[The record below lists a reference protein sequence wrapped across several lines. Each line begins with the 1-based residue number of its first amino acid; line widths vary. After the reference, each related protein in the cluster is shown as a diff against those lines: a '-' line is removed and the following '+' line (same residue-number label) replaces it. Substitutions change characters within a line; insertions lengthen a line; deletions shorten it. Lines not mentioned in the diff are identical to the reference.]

1 METYTC
7 ECGYGTFHVMKCAQ
21 HIFIVRL
28 YYIYIFSC
36 YFEMPLAFLDHAS
49 ALLKLWIVIVYLQG
63 VINQIFPLFNL
74 NLNFEPKVVSIHI
87 ASCFTFLWLSSHSV
101 HLNNGILCS
110 FLQTT
115 LVQPHTAT
123 TIVGFPPWII
133 PLPTLIQHLMKI
145 HWGLFGTLL
154 LILPRTPNLVI

>member
-1 METYTC
+1 MC
-7 ECGYGTFHVMKCAQ
+7 SA
-21 HIFIVRL
+21 HIVQL
-28 YYIYIFSC
+28 YSLYIFSS
-36 YFEMPLAFLDHAS
+36 YFES
-49 ALLKLWIVIVYLQG
+49 AISVFGSCISPTSILWIVIVYLHG

-74 NLNFEPKVVSIHI
+74 NLNFEPKIVSIHI
-87 ASCFTFLWLSSHSV
+87 TSCFTFLWHSSHSV
-101 HLNNGILCS
+101 HLNIGILCLVLLS

-123 TIVGFPPWII
+123 TIVGLPPCII

-154 LILPRTPNLVI
+154 LILPRTPTLVV